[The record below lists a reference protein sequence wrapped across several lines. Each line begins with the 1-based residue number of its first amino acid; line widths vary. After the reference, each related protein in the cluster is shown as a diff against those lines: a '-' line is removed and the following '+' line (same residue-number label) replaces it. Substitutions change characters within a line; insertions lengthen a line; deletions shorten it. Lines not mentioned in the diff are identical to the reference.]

1 MKQQQGREHA
11 AGFPQPRDAE
21 PGRKPTDPEPLDNPV
36 FSALSTTH
44 AALAQRQGRALRYPA
59 DVSPFMALPSRPDGD
74 DWLNLALLARGDD
87 VVFFAPPEHVPHHW
101 EKVFEL
107 EGMQMVEDGIGPAD
121 DEGIVTLGPDDVP
134 EMLDLAARTKPG
146 PFLLGTPRLGTY
158 LGIRAEGAL
167 VAMAGERF
175 RFPGGAEISAVCTS
189 EDWRG
194 RGLAARLIRALS
206 ARIRER
212 GDLPFLHVVAANRG
226 AIRLYERLGF
236 VARTDTTVVG
246 LRYSGNKLL
255 PQPL

>member
-1 MKQQQGREHA
+1 MPDHPEPISVLEPLPAGGTASHETTAGTRTRGRL
-11 AGFPQPRDAE
+11 PQPRDAE

-175 RFPGGAEISAVCTS
+175 RFPGVPRSVRCAPPRTG
-189 EDWRG
+189 ED
-194 RGLAARLIRALS
+194 ADS
-206 ARIRER
+206 
-212 GDLPFLHVVAANRG
+212 
-226 AIRLYERLGF
+226 
-236 VARTDTTVVG
+236 
-246 LRYSGNKLL
+246 
-255 PQPL
+255 PLV

>member
-1 MKQQQGREHA
+1 MEQQREREDV
-11 AGFPQPRDAE
+11 AGTPRPQDTGPSRE
-21 PGRKPTDPEPLDNPV
+21 PADREPLDNPV
-36 FSALSTTH
+36 FAALSTAH
-44 AALAQRQGRALRYPA
+44 AAVARRNGRALRYPA

-87 VVFFAPPEHVPHHW
+87 VVFFAPPEHIPDHW

-107 EGMQMVEDGIGPAD
+107 AGLQMVDAGVSLAD
-121 DEGIVTLGPDDVP
+121 DEGIVTLGPDDAP

-146 PFLLGTPRLGTY
+146 PFLPGTPKLGTY

-189 EDWRG
+189 EDWRS
-194 RGLAARLIRALS
+194 RGLAARLIRVLS

-236 VARTDTTVVG
+236 ATRTDTTVVG
-246 LRYSGNKLL
+246 LRCTGNA
-255 PQPL
+255 PAWRPL